1 MATSSL
7 LGPRKSVEDAIA
19 TTEQEGTRLKKDLGR
34 RDIVVVGIGAM
45 VGAGIFALTGQAAA
59 TEAGPAVTF
68 SFAMAAVV
76 CALCALCYAEL
87 AAMVPVAGSAYTFS
101 YVTLGR
107 LLAFIIGWDLVLEFT
122 VGAAAVGVGAAGF
135 IDALLTEIFDVTLPT
150 AISAPPAEDGV
161 VNLPAMLLVAGLAAL
176 LYRGVK
182 LTAKANTILVAITL
196 AVVALVIVAGSTQ
209 VDTANW
215 DPYTPFG
222 FDGIVGGAALVF
234 FAFIGFDIV
243 ATTAEEARDPQ
254 RDVPQGILG
263 SLAIVT
269 VLYVLVAA
277 VVTGMLGY
285 EKLTGDAPIADAFTA
300 TLDNEL
306 LVIAIFAGSLVAVA
320 KTTMI
325 LMLGQTRVAFA
336 MARDGL
342 LPRRLADTHQT
353 HLTPHRITVI
363 TAVVVIVLAGLLS
376 LETLAKLV
384 NIGTLFAF
392 ILVSLGVIYL
402 RRNDPDRQR
411 PFRTPFVPALPLLAV
426 AGCLYLAT
434 TLDGAT
440 WVRFLA
446 WMALGLAVYAG
457 FSRRSARNPP
467 RA

>member
-1 MATSSL
+1 VATSSL

-59 TEAGPAVTF
+59 TEAGPAVTL

-277 VVTGMLGY
+277 VVTGMRGY
-285 EKLTGDAPIADAFTA
+285 EKLTGDAPIADSFTA